1 MCSLLSLRTGS
12 AGANIRFFP
21 DDGRLSVSWEL
32 GRREWFNEAETSSP
46 LAGFGL
52 TPSSSGRTTPFA
64 WITPDRIASRAS
76 LLSPAD
82 AQLDVERTILI
93 IDTFQPIRTTSHCWC
108 YQEVTETTERRVCA
122 ESNPC
127 SRSAAK
133 GDLVLAQ
140 QTNQGCSFS
149 VTSCSTQLPD
159 LRLSPGIS

>member
-64 WITPDRIASRAS
+64 WIAPDRIASRAS
-76 LLSPAD
+76 LLPPAD

-108 YQEVTETTERRVCA
+108 YQEETEQTEAGLEFSTLSEANTDSPLGEPRKLHIKDSLPSPEILCSLGFLLCNFIKTA
-122 ESNPC
+122 E
-127 SRSAAK
+127 
-133 GDLVLAQ
+133 
-140 QTNQGCSFS
+140 
-149 VTSCSTQLPD
+149 
-159 LRLSPGIS
+159 

>member
-64 WITPDRIASRAS
+64 WIAPDRIASRAS
-76 LLSPAD
+76 LLPPAD

-108 YQEVTETTERRVCA
+108 NQEATEGTEPDSILCFLSFLLLDWQSENYCVDHANYPDAFLSVSICEFFVPWQGR
-122 ESNPC
+122 P
-127 SRSAAK
+127 SR
-133 GDLVLAQ
+133 
-140 QTNQGCSFS
+140 
-149 VTSCSTQLPD
+149 
-159 LRLSPGIS
+159 